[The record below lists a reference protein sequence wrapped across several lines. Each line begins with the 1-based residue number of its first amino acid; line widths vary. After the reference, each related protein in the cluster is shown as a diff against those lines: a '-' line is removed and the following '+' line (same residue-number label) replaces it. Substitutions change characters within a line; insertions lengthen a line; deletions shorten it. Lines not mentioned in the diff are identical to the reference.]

1 MADVIL
7 KVLGPVQVCGTDGR
21 QVHLSGKPRAVLA
34 SLLLNVNTP
43 VSKERLVA
51 ALWEIPP
58 ASAVKNLHTYV
69 AQVRRALP
77 SGPRLLTHETGYVLE
92 CDAER
97 VDLLQFQAATRDA
110 RDHVV
115 QGRLHAANGQFRRAL
130 DMWRGTPAEGT
141 RLAGPMLVQ
150 VAELEE
156 RFAAVKLDWAK
167 VELALGQ
174 SAEVI
179 EELRPFVAEH
189 PLNEHAWRLLMLA
202 YARAGQR
209 DRALES
215 FRRARSVL
223 VAELGVEP
231 GEELQRLHAAL
242 LSGAM
247 PADEPAPANGL
258 RRVEDLG
265 HPRREGEV
273 VPMPEPVAAEP
284 GPGRGREAAGDCPGQ
299 GSSPAGGG
307 GGVCQLPPDIAE
319 LVGRRAEVA
328 AMVEALRPASGQ
340 KAVPACVVSGQ
351 GGVGKTA
358 LAVHVAHQVRQV
370 FSDGQLYVDLHGAG
384 DRPTDPRE
392 VLGRFLRALGMDGA
406 AVPAG
411 LDERAELYRGML
423 ANGRYLVVLDDAA
436 DEGQIQPLLP
446 GTPECAVL
454 VTSRYRLT
462 FPPGARL
469 IELPVMS
476 PGESL
481 ELLRRLIGADRA
493 DRAPRDAD
501 VLVRLCGGL
510 PLAMRIAGAR
520 LAARPHWDLAR
531 LVTRLSD
538 PRARLDQLR
547 HGSQAVRASLAVSY
561 RRLRAPA
568 RRLFRLLGMLDA
580 PDFATWAAAALLDV
594 SCTEAEDLMA
604 ELVDVRLL
612 DVARRSP
619 HGRARFRF
627 HDLTRVY
634 ARECAERDEAEDDR
648 RAALLRALRGWLA
661 LARQAHIQ
669 LCRDE
674 RRPQDGHS
682 PCGWPKAQGV
692 DGDVRHDPLAWVD
705 AEHAAIL
712 AAVRQ
717 SAALGADWLS
727 WELAATAMHLF
738 ETRTLYDD
746 RHQTSEIS
754 LR

>member
-1 MADVIL
+1 VADVIL
-7 KVLGPVQVCGTDGR
+7 KVLGPVRVCGTDGR

-34 SLLLNVNTP
+34 TLLLNVNTP

-51 ALWEIPP
+51 ALWESPP
-58 ASAVKNLHTYV
+58 ASAVKNLRTYV

-77 SGPRLLTHETGYVLE
+77 AGLRLLTRETGYVLE
-92 CDAER
+92 GDDEQ
-97 VDLLQFQAATRDA
+97 VDLLQFRAAIRAA

-115 QGRLHAANGQFRRAL
+115 QGRLHAADGQFRRAL
-130 DMWRGTPAEGT
+130 GLWRGRPAEGT
-141 RLAGPMLVQ
+141 RLVGPMLVQ
-150 VAELEE
+150 VTELEE
-156 RFAAVKLDWAK
+156 GFAAVKLDWAK
-167 VELALGQ
+167 VRLALGRP
-174 SAEVI
+174 AEVI
-179 EELRPFVAEH
+179 EELRPFIAEH

-202 YARAGQR
+202 HARAGQR
-209 DRALES
+209 DRALGA

-247 PADEPAPANGL
+247 PTD
-258 RRVEDLG
+258 
-265 HPRREGEV
+265 
-273 VPMPEPVAAEP
+273 EP
-284 GPGRGREAAGDCPGQ
+284 GPGCGREAVGDSLGQ

-328 AMVEALRPASGQ
+328 AMAEALHLACGQ

-351 GGVGKTA
+351 AGAGKTA
-358 LAVHVAHQVRQV
+358 LAVHVAHQLRQV
-370 FSDGQLYVDLHGAG
+370 FPDGQLYVDLHGAG
-384 DRPTDPRE
+384 DRPTDPKE
-392 VLGRFLRALGMDGA
+392 VLGRFLRALDVEGA

-411 LDERAELYRGML
+411 LDERAELYRCML

-462 FPPGARL
+462 SPSGTRL
-469 IELPVMS
+469 IELPLMS

-481 ELLRRLIGADRA
+481 ELLRRLIGADRTDTA
-493 DRAPRDAD
+493 SRDAD

-510 PLAMRIAGAR
+510 PLAVRIAGAR
-520 LAARPHWDLAR
+520 LAARPHWDVAR

-547 HGSQAVRASLAVSY
+547 HGSQAVRASLAVGY

-580 PDFATWAAAALLDV
+580 PDFATWVAAALLGV
-594 SCTEAEDLMA
+594 PCTEAEDLVA

-619 HGRARFRF
+619 YGRARFRF
-627 HDLTRVY
+627 HDLTRLY
-634 ARECAERDEAEDDR
+634 ARERAECDEAEDDR
-648 RAALLRALRGWLA
+648 RAALLRALSGWLA
-661 LARQAHIQ
+661 LARQAHLQ
-669 LCRDE
+669 LCGGE
-674 RRPQDGHS
+674 RRPWCGRS
-682 PCGWPKAQGV
+682 PLWWPRTQVV
-692 DGDVRHDPLAWVD
+692 DGGVRHDPLAWVD
-705 AEHAAIL
+705 AERAAIL

-717 SAALGADWLS
+717 SAALGADQLCR
-727 WELAATAMHLF
+727 ELAAIAMHFF
-738 ETRTLYDD
+738 EMRTLYDAG
-746 RHQTSEIS
+746 HQASDAVS
-754 LR
+754 PCRGPVRGSSPRWGRCLR